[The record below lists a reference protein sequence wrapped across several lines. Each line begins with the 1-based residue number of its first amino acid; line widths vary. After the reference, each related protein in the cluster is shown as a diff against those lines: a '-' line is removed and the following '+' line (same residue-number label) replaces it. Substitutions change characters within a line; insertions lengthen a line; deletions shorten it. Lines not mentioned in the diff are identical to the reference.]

1 VPTPRPWGRSVRPAA
16 CALLLVLLTGCVT
29 PVRSAPAAPTRRTVN
44 DLAQVE
50 VKGPF
55 GRKPAVKVPTPF
67 AVGKTVR
74 TVLTKGKGAPITKGQ
89 RVTVDY
95 LGVNGADGREFNSSF
110 GASPSTFVL
119 DPKQYLPGLVTAVTG
134 TTVGSRVLV
143 AIPPADAYGVNGQP
157 SVGIGPTDTIVVVVD
172 VQSARAVLT
181 RATGTPVAPRAGLP
195 VVTSRGGG
203 EPSIELP
210 RGAAPTALVVQPLI
224 AGRGDE
230 VVKGQQITVQYRGVI
245 WPGGREFDSSWDRDT
260 PAVFPIGRGQVVAGW
275 DEGLVGQRVGSRV
288 LLVLPPDKGYGAAGR
303 QSSGIKGTD
312 TLVFVVD
319 ILDAG

>member
-1 VPTPRPWGRSVRPAA
+1 VPTPRPRGRSVRPAA
-16 CALLLVLLTGCVT
+16 CVLLLALLTGCVT
-29 PVRSAPAAPTRRTVN
+29 PVRSAPTAPTRRTVN
-44 DLAQVE
+44 DLARVE
-50 VKGPF
+50 VVGPI
-55 GRKPAVKVPTPF
+55 GRKPTVKVPTPF
-67 AVGKTVR
+67 AVAKTVR
-74 TVLTKGKGAPITKGQ
+74 TVLTRGKGAPITKGQ

-172 VQSARAVLT
+172 VRSARDVLT
-181 RATGTPVAPRAGLP
+181 RATGTPVTPPSGLP
-195 VVTSRGGG
+195 KVTARGAG
-203 EPSIELP
+203 EPSITLP

-224 AGRGDE
+224 AGRGPE
-230 VVKGQQITVQYRGVI
+230 VRKGQQITVQYTGVI
-245 WPGGREFDSSWDRDT
+245 WPGGRQFDSSWDRDT

-275 DEGLVGQRVGSRV
+275 DEGLVGQPVGSRL

-303 QSSGIKGTD
+303 PSSGIKGTD